1 MANRR
6 PKEPQLTDEE
16 RAKRCD
22 VRTEVSVLTKDVLTK
37 LKGDVKTMSARER
50 VDLLRALLPYNL
62 DKNNE
67 LNNFVLPVVVSEDF
81 LSELFASIEADP
93 STKVRV
99 DLPNQTVTDTA
110 TGEQQS
116 YAMDNLGSSFEF
128 TSTEGEETHRF
139 YISALREDG
148 LY

>member
-50 VDLLRALLPYNL
+50 VDLLRTLLPYNL

-67 LNNFVLPVVVSEDF
+67 LNIGVKISMADLINRYAEVERVSKE
-81 LSELFASIEADP
+81 S
-93 STKVRV
+93 
-99 DLPNQTVTDTA
+99 
-110 TGEQQS
+110 
-116 YAMDNLGSSFEF
+116 
-128 TSTEGEETHRF
+128 
-139 YISALREDG
+139 
-148 LY
+148 